1 MNHQQHKLISLRDVG
16 LRHGVRQVLSGV
28 DLDICRGDFMAITG
42 PNGGGKTSL
51 LRIILGLMKPS
62 DGSVEYFCADGSA
75 AGRLEVGYLPQK
87 NAIDSHFP
95 LTVAEVVASGL
106 LGRKGMSRAEV
117 RARTAATLCTI
128 EMERYASQ
136 PIGRLSGGQ
145 VQRSLLGRAL
155 ISESP
160 LLILDEPLSYV
171 DKHFEHRIYDILCEQ
186 KASGT
191 TVVLVS
197 HEMTAIAEMATRHII
212 VDGTVHACHSD
223 NHRVVCDCG

>member
-1 MNHQQHKLISLRDVG
+1 MD
-16 LRHGVRQVLSGV
+16 
-28 DLDICRGDFMAITG
+28 
-42 PNGGGKTSL
+42 
-51 LRIILGLMKPS
+51 
-62 DGSVEYFCADGSA
+62 
-75 AGRLEVGYLPQK
+75 VGYLPQK

-95 LTVAEVVASGL
+95 LTVSEVVASGL
-106 LGRKGMSRAEV
+106 LGRRGLSREEISD
-117 RARTAATLCTI
+117 RTAATLRTI
-128 EMERYASQ
+128 EMEQYASQ
-136 PIGRLSGGQ
+136 SIGRLSGGQ

-155 ISESP
+155 ISGAP

-171 DKHFEHRIYDILCEQ
+171 DKHFEHRIYDILREQ